1 MTEVFAL
8 PVVSIIATH
17 SEHQDKILLQRRIKK
32 TPQKRFYGL
41 WELPQG
47 KIRSGESIFSAAR
60 RELHEE
66 TGLQAL
72 ALAPQHRCT
81 TTDNSDNLE
90 VFHPLNCVFDLSC
103 QCIGLAVIV
112 TTAGTPADSSEAAD
126 HRWLTQQQITELI
139 AKEQIFP
146 LNIPMIKQYF
156 NQ

>member
-1 MTEVFAL
+1 MSEIFAL

-17 SEHQDKILLQRRIKK
+17 REHQDKILLQRRTKQ
-32 TPQKRFYGL
+32 TPQNRFYGL

-47 KIRSGESIFSAAR
+47 KIRSGESIFSAAK

-81 TTDNSDNLE
+81 KTANSEHIE
-90 VFHPLNCVFDLSC
+90 VFQPLNCVFDLSC

-112 TTAGTPADSSEAAD
+112 TTTGTPEDSSEAAD
-126 HRWLTQQQITELI
+126 HCWLNQEQIAELI
-139 AKEQIFP
+139 ACDQIFP
-146 LNIPMIKQYF
+146 LNVPMINQYF